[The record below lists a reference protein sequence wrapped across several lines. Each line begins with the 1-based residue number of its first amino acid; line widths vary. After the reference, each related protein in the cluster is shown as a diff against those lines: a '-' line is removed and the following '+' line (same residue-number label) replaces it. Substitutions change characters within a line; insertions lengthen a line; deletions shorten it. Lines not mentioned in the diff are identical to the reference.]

1 MCSFRSWE
9 SENFDKQSIFISFGG
24 IASRKNRTAFSTSW
38 QKTIPPA
45 IRYLSISWKIPAN
58 QLQHVTL
65 LIHSRMIIPHC
76 PTTVTSGGPTMTQ
89 SWRWTSGALIHTM
102 ELTGFTGLSLSGNR
116 TWEHFPF
123 VHQGNF
129 GAMTMVAWI
138 LYREETNGK
147 FMLGNLIELRLSFIA
162 ITFVMLSF
170 LTVVLM
176 LRPLTFFFFFFLE
189 LVSLK

>member
-24 IASRKNRTAFSTSW
+24 IASRNNRTAFSTSW

-102 ELTGFTGLSLSGNR
+102 ELTGFTGLSLSGIGHESIFLSSTR
-116 TWEHFPF
+116 AILVRWPWWREFSIARRQMGSLCSVIWLSWDFLLSPLPLLCCHF
-123 VHQGNF
+123 
-129 GAMTMVAWI
+129 
-138 LYREETNGK
+138 
-147 FMLGNLIELRLSFIA
+147 
-162 ITFVMLSF
+162 
-170 LTVVLM
+170 
-176 LRPLTFFFFFFLE
+176 
-189 LVSLK
+189 SLLC